1 MRQARKAT
9 STIKPTLVLH
19 SRDKIKLFHET
30 IVNFLTL
37 IILTFN
43 IALYSLKQPIIY
55 TVIKHYYYFKVSYL
69 KLN

>member
-9 STIKPTLVLH
+9 WTIKPTLVLH

-55 TVIKHYYYFKVSYL
+55 TVI
-69 KLN
+69 